1 MCQHALVWNLDK
13 FIAFGNLT
21 RMKICFSNLLHHQ
34 QRGIPTKWVT
44 FNFQWFSWEVEEI
57 NCVLTN
63 FPFRYY
69 FFSLSR
75 TMFFNTF
82 LIIIAL
88 LTLNEVCASQW
99 WNGWSPH
106 DNNDRYQREPL
117 PATPAVTK
125 TEFKQLWYTILTG
138 PVGTN
143 PTIYRHR
150 VYVPTNTGMF
160 YCLHADSGTIMWQRN
175 LSAVI
180 NNGHIYISRTSPL
193 VYKDTIIL
201 GVLDGSLLASV
212 ASHGSYVI
220 ALNRFTGVLRWQTRV
235 SSHPASIIT
244 STPQLANGHLYIG
257 ISSFEESFSINP
269 NYPCCTFQG
278 SVVALKAG
286 TGKFIWE
293 TKMIPD
299 NNGTTTGYSG
309 K

>member
-1 MCQHALVWNLDK
+1 M
-13 FIAFGNLT
+13 
-21 RMKICFSNLLHHQ
+21 
-34 QRGIPTKWVT
+34 
-44 FNFQWFSWEVEEI
+44 

-63 FPFRYY
+63 VLFRFY
-69 FFSLSR
+69 FFFLSR
-75 TMFFNTF
+75 TMLLNTF

-88 LTLNEVCASQW
+88 LPWSDVCASQW

-106 DNNDRYQREPL
+106 DNNDRYQRAPL
-117 PATPAVTK
+117 PVPLAVTK

-138 PVGTN
+138 PVQTN
-143 PTIYRHR
+143 PTIYQDR
-150 VYVPTNTGMF
+150 VYVSTITGTF
-160 YCLHADSGTIMWQRN
+160 YCLHAHSGIIMWQRN

-180 NNGHIYISRTSPL
+180 DNGQVYVSRTSPL
-193 VYKDTIIL
+193 VYKDMIIL
-201 GVLDGSLLASV
+201 GLMGGSIIMPV
-212 ASHGSYVI
+212 VGHGSYAI
-220 ALNRFTGVLRWQTRV
+220 AFNRFTGALRWQTRV
-235 SSHPASIIT
+235 SSHPASVVT
-244 STPQLANGHLYIG
+244 STPQLANGRLFIG
-257 ISSFEESFSINP
+257 ISSAEENLAINP